1 MGDDLDYEDFGPLTT
16 IPDESVV
23 RLALSISNQVLQAPS
38 SNGKLVDR
46 LVGSYNIV
54 HIVQLDDIRIVI
66 RVPSTGWGS
75 GMTATAARA
84 LESQAATM
92 RLIRRTTTI
101 PVPEIYGLDTT
112 RDTRS
117 ERHT

>member
-1 MGDDLDYEDFGPLTT
+1 MGGDLEDEDFGPLAT
-16 IPDESVV
+16 IPDESIVL
-23 RLALSISNQVLQAPS
+23 LALNNGKRVLQAPS
-38 SNGKLVDR
+38 SSGKLVAR
-46 LVGSYNIV
+46 IGGLYNIV
-54 HIVQLDDIRIVI
+54 HVVQLDDIKLVI
-66 RVPSTGWGS
+66 RVPATGWDS

-84 LESQAATM
+84 LESQASTM

-101 PVPEIYGLDTT
+101 PGPEIYGLDTT